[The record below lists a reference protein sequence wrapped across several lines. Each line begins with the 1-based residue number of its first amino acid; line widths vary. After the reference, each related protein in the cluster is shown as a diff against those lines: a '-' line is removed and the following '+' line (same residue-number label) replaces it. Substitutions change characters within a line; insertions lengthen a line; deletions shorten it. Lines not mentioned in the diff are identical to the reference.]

1 MKTQVYKKVGRRYV
15 PIGYSDG
22 WAGFPADGIWV
33 VQTTPERKS
42 MECMMRIGEVQDLR
56 PTLDMLVG
64 YRDEIVK
71 YLMTHS
77 MDNIGTRD
85 YVTEMIKEIT
95 RTNDLDST
103 TTNRNS
109 WDS

>member
-1 MKTQVYKKVGRRYV
+1 MKSQVYKKVGRRYV

-22 WAGFPADGIWV
+22 FTGFPADGIWV
-33 VQTTPERKS
+33 VQTRDSAKS
-42 MECMMRIGEVQDLR
+42 TECMMRIGEVQDLR

-77 MDNIGTRD
+77 MDNISPRD
-85 YVTEMIKEIT
+85 YATEMIKEIT
-95 RTNDLDST
+95 KTNDLYNT
-103 TTNRNS
+103 TSDLR
-109 WDS
+109 WKE

>member
-1 MKTQVYKKVGRRYV
+1 MKSQVYKKVGRRYV

-33 VQTTPERKS
+33 VQTTPGRKS
-42 MECMMRIGEVQDLR
+42 MECMIRIGEVQDLR

-77 MDNIGTRD
+77 MHNISPRD
-85 YVTEMIKEIT
+85 YATEMIKEIT

-103 TTNRNS
+103 TS
-109 WDS
+109 DSIGWDS